1 MCPGGHKA
9 KLATYAAILAAGRG
23 SRFGGDKV
31 TQRLGELPVWRH
43 AYDCFA
49 GVLGAPQVFVVVN
62 EDNESEIERQGAPK
76 TVRGGG
82 TRQESTLAAL
92 HSLPEGAEFLLIHD
106 AARPF
111 VSAELIGRVLEAT
124 QREGAAGA
132 AVGVF
137 DTIRNL
143 ELAVVPRADL
153 RAMQTPQGS
162 RVDWLLEAYARAEG
176 EFTDDLAV
184 LQAAGFPVALV
195 PGDSGNFKITE
206 PADFL
211 RAQQK
216 LGLPET
222 RTGLGYD
229 IHSFSEDPDR
239 QLWLGG
245 VAFDGHRALEGH
257 SDADVLLHAIT
268 DAILGA
274 VGLGD
279 IGLHFPPSDP
289 QWKNQPSLTFVRF
302 AAEKARERG
311 WQIVNIDATVI
322 AESPKVMPRAREICS
337 AVAAAVGTQP
347 GRISVKATTN
357 ERLGSIGRSEGIA
370 AFAVATLRLD

>member
-1 MCPGGHKA
+1 M
-9 KLATYAAILAAGRG
+9 ATYAAILAAGRG

-49 GVLGAPQVFVVVN
+49 GVLGASQVFVVVN
-62 EDNESEIERQGAPK
+62 EDNEAEIVRQGAPK
-76 TVRGGG
+76 TFRGGG

-92 HSLPEGAEFLLIHD
+92 QALSEDAEFLLIHD

-111 VSAELIGRVLEAT
+111 VSADLIRRVVEAT
-124 QREGAAGA
+124 EVHGAAGA
-132 AVGVF
+132 AVGVI

-143 ELAVVPRADL
+143 SLEVVPRSDL

-162 RVDWLLEAYARAEG
+162 RVDWLRQAYAQSEG

-184 LQAAGFPVALV
+184 LQAAGFPVSLV

-211 RAQQK
+211 RAQRI

-229 IHSFSEDPDR
+229 IHSFSDDPER
-239 QLWLGG
+239 RLWLGG

-257 SDADVLLHAIT
+257 SDADVLLHAVT

-279 IGLHFPPSDP
+279 IGLHFPPADP
-289 QWKNQPSLTFVRF
+289 RWKNQPSLTFVRF

-322 AESPKVMPRAREICS
+322 AESPKVMPRAVEICL
-337 AVAAAVGTQP
+337 AIAEAIGTQP
-347 GRISVKATTN
+347 GRVSVKATTN

-370 AFAVATLRLD
+370 AFAVAALRLD